1 MNFNKVQ
8 ELVEGINYPHLL
20 AVEDVIW
27 TKYDETI
34 YWQDYGGVFSA
45 EMVEGSNVQ
54 EDMFIF
60 NGDSSMGTWM
70 TYIFHV
76 SKEIPYE
83 EFEEKYSEMM

>member
-8 ELVEGINYPHLL
+8 ELAEGINYPHLL
-20 AVEDVIW
+20 SVSDVVW

-34 YWQDYGGVFSA
+34 YWQDDGDVYSA
-45 EMVEGSNVQ
+45 ERVEGSTVQ

-60 NGDSSMGTWM
+60 NGDSCMGTWV

-76 SKEIPYE
+76 SKEIPYDD
-83 EFEEKYSEMM
+83 FEEKFEEMM